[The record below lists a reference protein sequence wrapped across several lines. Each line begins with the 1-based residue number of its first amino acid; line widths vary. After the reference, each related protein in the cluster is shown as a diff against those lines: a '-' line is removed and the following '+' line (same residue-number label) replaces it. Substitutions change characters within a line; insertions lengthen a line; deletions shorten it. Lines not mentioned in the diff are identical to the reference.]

1 LNVRRGIGGWNK
13 VLLRTS
19 PSQENSIRIDH
30 SEETKKN
37 MLKKTILTIL
47 VVLSL
52 LTYKFEVLIPLGF
65 VLVVFYLYKVHKM
78 LLTNKQIIDE
88 NTADVNR
95 VITTL
100 LTNQKVLSSDL
111 KSLRNQNHGNKKNVT
126 KEIQKSINRGE

>member
-1 LNVRRGIGGWNK
+1 
-13 VLLRTS
+13 
-19 PSQENSIRIDH
+19 
-30 SEETKKN
+30 
-37 MLKKTILTIL
+37 MFKKTILTIL

-78 LLTNKQIIDE
+78 LLANKKIIDE
-88 NTADVNR
+88 NTNDVNK

-126 KEIQKSINRGE
+126 KEIQKSINRRQ